1 MATPPFQVE
10 DQTDEDFFDKLVE
23 DDFGITESQRSS
35 TEGIIETDGAKA
47 FANLSVGDMNS
58 ILEDVSEEDPTKAEE
73 PSAEVMENDIL
84 VAEESVTYVSSNPA
98 PVDTVVESNDSSAKP
113 ETVSDSSTNESGG
126 SRTTSIKEVQS
137 SAINTDLSQQNDSAS
152 GSFTDFFSSLP
163 DGSVDEPSGS
173 FSDFFSS
180 LPESSV
186 AEQKGNEQ
194 PFTESIEKPVSDSNA
209 SYTCDQNPQAYGE
222 TVAQTT
228 EGLDAYN
235 SQYWENLYPGWRYD
249 AISGQ
254 WIQVDGYNMTGI
266 SQENFHDKNQV
277 GDGFV
282 ASDQQSEVS
291 YLQQSAQSVVGTAI
305 DSATTASVSS
315 WNQASQAANEY
326 PAHMVFDPQYPGWYY
341 DTILQEWRT
350 LDSYTSSAHT
360 ESTSNDRQMGVVGT
374 SGAAYGEI
382 SQTEQYS
389 SQGQDSQGHAG
400 NWSGS
405 ANYYG
410 QNTWESQRPVS
421 SGTVAS
427 GNFYGSKAPT
437 HSYEEHQIG
446 FKPVESDSMYGQVSH
461 GFGGNT
467 NVTGFQNFSST
478 DNRYQYSQQ
487 TVENSQ
493 AKHFATDYYGNQ
505 MSVSYSQEQ
514 YQSGTAAYT
523 HTSYTPMEGRSSAG
537 RPPHTLVSFGFGG
550 KLIVLKADSSYSSSA
565 TYGSHQ
571 DSVGGSISIL
581 NLSEVIMNKTTVA
594 SPVHHECDYFSALCQ
609 QSFPGPL
616 VGGNVANKE
625 LNKWIDEKIA
635 NCASANLDTRKAE
648 HTRLLLSLLKISC
661 QKYGKLRSPFGVDS
675 SLLEADGP
683 ESDVTKLFASV
694 GSSAATHCLQNLP
707 SESQMRATAI
717 EVQKLLVSGRRK
729 EALHCAV
736 EGQLWHLALV
746 LALQLGEQ
754 AYIDTLKQ
762 MSHRQLVPGTPLRTL
777 FLLIAGQ
784 PGDVFSA
791 NTSVNAHLQGAV
803 APSQQS
809 TQMYINGML
818 DDWEENLAV
827 ITANR
832 TKGDELVIICL
843 GDHLWRERG
852 EITAA
857 HTCYLVAETNF
868 ESYSDSARLCL
879 VGADHL
885 KYPRT
890 YVTPEAIQRTE
901 LFEYSKVLGNS
912 QYILQ
917 PFQPYKLIYAY
928 MLAEVGKLSDSL
940 RYCQAMLKSLKNPG
954 RAPEVE
960 SWKSLAASLEERI
973 RTHQQ
978 GGYNTNLAAGKLVGK
993 LFTSIDRSISRMI
1006 GVPPPAPL
1014 TSQNGGQGSERETHS
1029 SVPKVATSQST
1040 MAMSSLMPSASME
1053 PISEWAGDG
1062 SRMTMHNRSISEPDF
1077 ASSQKQ
1083 VDHSKEPSSGGK
1095 AAVAGGPSRFGRF
1108 GSQLLQKTMGWV
1120 SRSRPDRQAKLG
1132 EKNKFYYDEKL
1143 KRWVEEGA
1151 EPPAEEAALPP
1162 PPPTTAFQNGTSD
1175 YNINNAIKSQI
1186 HASPANGAHESKS
1199 TNSSDHSSA
1208 IPPIPPSNQFSARG
1222 RMGVRSR
1229 YVDTFNKGGGTPTNL
1244 FQSPPVA
1251 ASKPLGGAKFFVPTP
1266 TTSAEVTTLDSPPL
1280 EDSPEVSTHEN
1291 SSTSGVKEPSFLSSS
1306 TQPMQRFPSMDQ
1318 ISPGVNKRLEPFRNA
1333 NGSLHSRS
1341 RAASWSGSYDML
1353 KNHNITE
1360 IKPLGGASIS
1370 PPSFMPSEPSSFMPS
1385 EPSSYMPSESS
1396 LHQNDAPSSLRRNG
1410 GGSFG
1415 DDLQEV
1421 EL

>member
-1 MATPPFQVE
+1 MATPPFQME
-10 DQTDEDFFDKLVE
+10 DQTDEAFFDKLVD

-47 FANLSVGDMNS
+47 FANPRIGDMGS
-58 ILEDVSEEDPTKAEE
+58 ILEDMSVEDPSKTVA
-73 PSAEVMENDIL
+73 PSSEVLEKDIL
-84 VAEESVTYVSSNPA
+84 VAEENLSFVSSNPVA
-98 PVDTVVESNDSSAKP
+98 VDTIVESNDSSTKP
-113 ETVSDSSTNESGG
+113 ETVSDSAASESGG
-126 SRTTSIKEVQS
+126 SCGTNVKEVQW
-137 SAINTDLSQQNDSAS
+137 SAFNTHTSQHDNNA
-152 GSFTDFFSSLP
+152 
-163 DGSVDEPSGS
+163 SGS

-180 LPESSV
+180 FPESS
-186 AEQKGNEQ
+186 ADKLKDNEEAI
-194 PFTESIEKPVSDSNA
+194 TETIEKPVSDSTT
-209 SYTCDQNPQAYGE
+209 SYTYCDQNTQAYGGM
-222 TVAQTT
+222 VAQTAAG
-228 EGLDAYN
+228 EDVYN

-249 AISGQ
+249 ALAGQ
-254 WIQVDGYNMTGI
+254 WLQIDGYNTTGTA
-266 SQENFHDKNQV
+266 QEDFHDRNLV

-291 YLQQSAQSVVGTAI
+291 YLQHTAQLVVGTTV
-305 DSATTASVSS
+305 DSATTASVSN
-315 WNQASQAANEY
+315 WNQASQGANEY
-326 PAHMVFDPQYPGWYY
+326 PAHMIFDPQYPGWYY
-341 DTILQEWRT
+341 DTIVQEWRS
-350 LDSYTSSAHT
+350 LDTFVSAAHT
-360 ESTSNDRQMGVVGT
+360 ESTTHNHQIGVLDASSGT
-374 SGAAYGEI
+374 AYDKI
-382 SQTEQYS
+382 SQTEQYN
-389 SQGQDSQGHAG
+389 SQGLDSQGHAG
-400 NWSGS
+400 NWSDS
-405 ANYYG
+405 TSYYG
-410 QNTWESQRPVS
+410 HNTWEPQPVVS
-421 SGTVAS
+421 SSTVSA
-427 GNFYGSKAPT
+427 GNFNGSMAPT
-437 HSYEEHQIG
+437 HSYEEHQMG

-461 GFGGNT
+461 VFGRNNSG
-467 NVTGFQNFSST
+467 TGFQNFAST
-478 DNRYQYSQQ
+478 DNTHQFSQPTMEQ
-487 TVENSQ
+487 SQ
-493 AKHFATDYYGNQ
+493 PKHFTPDYYGNQ
-505 MSVSYSQEQ
+505 MPVSYSPGQH
-514 YQSGTAAYT
+514 QSGTTAYT
-523 HTSYTPMEGRSSAG
+523 RTSYTPVEGRSSAG
-537 RPPHTLVSFGFGG
+537 RPLHTLVSFGFGG
-550 KLIVLKADSSYSSSA
+550 KLVIMRADSNHSSSS

-581 NLSEVIMNKTTVA
+581 NLAEVVMDKTTVA
-594 SPVHHECDYFSALCQ
+594 SPVHDECDYFSVLCQ

-635 NCASANLDTRKAE
+635 NCASANLDTRKTE
-648 HTRLLLSLLKISC
+648 HTRLLLSLLKLSC
-661 QKYGKLRSPFGVDS
+661 QKYGKLRSPFGVDT
-675 SLLEADGP
+675 SLLETDGP
-683 ESDVTKLFASV
+683 ESDVTQLF
-694 GSSAATHCLQNLP
+694 SSARSSAVTNCLQNLP
-707 SESQMRATAI
+707 SESQMRGAAI

-736 EGQLWHLALV
+736 EGQLWNLALV

-762 MSHRQLVPGTPLRTL
+762 MSYRQLVPGSPLRTL

-791 NTSVNAHLQGAV
+791 STSVNAHLQGAV

-809 TQMYINGML
+809 TQEMYINGML

-885 KYPRT
+885 KYQRT

-912 QYILQ
+912 QYILL

-928 MLAEVGKLSDSL
+928 MLAEVGKVSDSL
-940 RYCQAMLKSLKNPG
+940 RYCQAMLKTLKNPS

-960 SWKSLAASLEERI
+960 TWKSLAASLEERI

-978 GGYNTNLAAGKLVGK
+978 GGYNTNLAPGKLVGK

-1006 GVPPPAPL
+1006 GVPPPAPSI
-1014 TSQNGGQGSERETHS
+1014 SQNGVQGSERDHYS
-1029 SVPKVATSQST
+1029 AVPKVAMSQST

-1053 PISEWAGDG
+1053 PISEWTSDG
-1062 SRMTMHNRSISEPDF
+1062 GRMTMHNRSISEPDF
-1077 ASSQKQ
+1077 ATSQKQ
-1083 VDHSKEPSSGGK
+1083 VDLSKETSSGGK

-1108 GSQLLQKTMGWV
+1108 GSQLIQKTMGWV
-1120 SRSRPDRQAKLG
+1120 SRSRSDRQAKLG

-1162 PPPTTAFQNGTSD
+1162 PPTTTTFQNGTSD
-1175 YNINNAIKSQI
+1175 YNINNAFKSQV
-1186 HASPANGAHESKS
+1186 HVSSANGALESKS
-1199 TNSSDHSSA
+1199 TNPLDHNSA

-1244 FQSPPVA
+1244 FQSPPA
-1251 ASKPLGGAKFFVPTP
+1251 PASKPVGGANFFVPTP
-1266 TTSAEVTTLDSPPL
+1266 TTSAEVTTLDPPL
-1280 EDSPEVSTHEN
+1280 EMSREISAHEDSPTL
-1291 SSTSGVKEPSFLSSS
+1291 GAKEPSFLSSP
-1306 TQPMQRFPSMDQ
+1306 TPPMQRFPSMDN
-1318 ISPGVNKRLEPFRNA
+1318 ISPGVNKRLEPFRNG

-1353 KNHNITE
+1353 KNNGITK
-1360 IKPLGGASIS
+1360 IKPMGGALGS
-1370 PPSFMPSEPSSFMPS
+1370 PPSSSTSEP
-1385 EPSSYMPSESS
+1385 S
-1396 LHQNDAPSSLRRNG
+1396 LHQNDASLRMNG
-1410 GGSFG
+1410 DGSFG
-1415 DDLQEV
+1415 DLQEV

>member
-10 DQTDEDFFDKLVE
+10 DQTDKDFFDKLV
-23 DDFGITESQRSS
+23 DDDLGITESQKSS

-47 FANLSVGDMNS
+47 FANLSIGDMGS
-58 ILEDVSEEDPTKAEE
+58 ILEDASEEDPSKIVAP
-73 PSAEVMENDIL
+73 PSEVPERDIL
-84 VAEESVTYVSSNPA
+84 VSEESISFVSPSPVA
-98 PVDTVVESNDSSAKP
+98 VDTVIESNDSSAKP
-113 ETVSDSSTNESGG
+113 ETVSDSDTSRSGG
-126 SRTTSIKEVQS
+126 SLTTNIKEVQWS
-137 SAINTDLSQQNDSAS
+137 SFYTDRSQQDNNA
-152 GSFTDFFSSLP
+152 
-163 DGSVDEPSGS
+163 SGS

-180 LPESSV
+180 LPESLV
-186 AEQKGNEQ
+186 DELKGNEE
-194 PFTESIEKPVSDSNA
+194 PITETTEKPIPNSTT
-209 SYTCDQNPQAYGE
+209 SYVYFDQNTQADGE
-222 TVAQTT
+222 RVAHTT
-228 EGLDAYN
+228 DGQDAFN
-235 SQYWENLYPGWRYD
+235 SEYWESHYPGWRYD
-249 AISGQ
+249 AITGQ
-254 WIQVDGYNMTGI
+254 WHQIDGYNTTGTA
-266 SQENFHDKNQV
+266 EEDFHDKTLV

-282 ASDQQSEVS
+282 SSNQQTEVS
-291 YLQQSAQSVVGTAI
+291 YLQQTAQSVVGTI
-305 DSATTASVSS
+305 VDSATTASVSD
-315 WNQASQAANEY
+315 WNQASQGANEY

-341 DTILQEWRT
+341 DTIVLEWRS
-350 LDSYTSSAHT
+350 LDSYISAVPT
-360 ESTSNDRQMGVVGT
+360 ESTTNNHQMGVLDAS

-382 SQTEQYS
+382 SQTEQYN
-389 SQGQDSQGHAG
+389 SQGQDNQGHSG
-400 NWSGS
+400 NWSDS
-405 ANYYG
+405 TSHYG
-410 QNTWESQRPVS
+410 YSTWQPQPAVS
-421 SGTVAS
+421 SSTAS
-427 GNFYGSKAPT
+427 VGNFYGSTVPT
-437 HSYEEHQIG
+437 RSYEEHQMG
-446 FKPVESDSMYGQVSH
+446 FKPVESDSMYGQVSN
-461 GFGGNT
+461 GFGRNDSG
-467 NVTGFQNFSST
+467 TGFQNFASS
-478 DNRYQYSQQ
+478 DNTYRYSQQ
-487 TVENSQ
+487 TIEQSQ
-493 AKHFATDYYGNQ
+493 PKHFSPDYYGNQ

-514 YQSGTAAYT
+514 YQSGTAAR
-523 HTSYTPMEGRSSAG
+523 TSYTPVEGRSSAG
-537 RPPHTLVSFGFGG
+537 RPLHTLVSFGFGG
-550 KLIVLKADSSYSSSA
+550 KLIVMKADCSYSSSS

-581 NLSEVIMNKTTVA
+581 NLAEIVVDKTTVA
-594 SPVHHECDYFSALCQ
+594 RPVHDECEYFSALCQ
-609 QSFPGPL
+609 QAFPGPL
-616 VGGNVANKE
+616 VGGNVAYKE

-635 NCASANLDTRKAE
+635 KSVFVNLDTRKAE

-683 ESDVTKLFASV
+683 ESDVTKLFASARR
-694 GSSAATHCLQNLP
+694 SAVTNCLQNLP
-707 SESQMRATAI
+707 SESQMRAAAI
-717 EVQKLLVSGRRK
+717 EVQNLLVSGRRK

-736 EGQLWHLALV
+736 DGQLWNLALV

-754 AYIDTLKQ
+754 AYIDTLRQ
-762 MSHRQLVPGTPLRTL
+762 MSHRQLVPGSPLRTL

-791 NTSVNAHLQGAV
+791 ITSVNAHLQGAV
-803 APSQQS
+803 APSQHS

-852 EITAA
+852 EIAAA

-917 PFQPYKLIYAY
+917 PFQPYKFIYAH

-940 RYCQAMLKSLKNPG
+940 RYCQAMLKTLKNPG

-960 SWKSLAASLEERI
+960 TWKSLAASLEERI

-978 GGYNTNLAAGKLVGK
+978 GGYNTNLAPGKLVGK

-1006 GVPPPAPL
+1006 GVPPPVPS
-1014 TSQNGGQGSERETHS
+1014 TSQNGVQGSERESHS
-1029 SVPKVATSQST
+1029 AVPKVAMSQST

-1053 PISEWAGDG
+1053 PISEWTGGDG

-1077 ASSQKQ
+1077 ATSQKQ
-1083 VDHSKEPSSGGK
+1083 VDHSKETSSGGK
-1095 AAVAGGPSRFGRF
+1095 AAIAGGPSRFGRL

-1120 SRSRPDRQAKLG
+1120 SRSRSDRQAKLG

-1151 EPPAEEAALPP
+1151 EPPEDEAALPP
-1162 PPPTTAFQNGTSD
+1162 PPTTTTFQNGASD
-1175 YNINNAIKSQI
+1175 YNINNAFKSQI
-1186 HASPANGAHESKS
+1186 QTSPANGALESKS
-1199 TNSSDHSSA
+1199 ANMSDHNPA
-1208 IPPIPPSNQFSARG
+1208 IPRIPPANQFSARG

-1244 FQSPPVA
+1244 FQSPTVP
-1251 ASKPLGGAKFFVPTP
+1251 ASKPVGSAKFFVPTP
-1266 TTSAEVTTLDSPPL
+1266 TTSAEVAPSDPPS
-1280 EDSPEVSTHEN
+1280 ESSQEISTHED
-1291 SSTSGVKEPSFLSSS
+1291 SSTSAAKERSFPSSS
-1306 TQPMQRFPSMDQ
+1306 TPPMQRFPSMDN
-1318 ISPGVNKRLEPFRNA
+1318 ITPGVNKSLEPFRNG

-1353 KNHNITE
+1353 KNNHSITE
-1360 IKPLGGASIS
+1360 IKPLGGALGS
-1370 PPSFMPSEPSSFMPS
+1370 PPSTMR
-1385 EPSSYMPSESS
+1385 SESS
-1396 LHQNDAPSSLRRNG
+1396 LRQNDASLRLNG